1 MNDYRL
7 LEESLEV
14 IQKLRQWVSADYY
27 RVNILPTVKKLKDR
41 IAQIETDRFIQ
52 NKKRYQR
59 LQQNDDFQD
68 TVPNSLAGYSIFGEL
83 DKE

>member
-7 LEESLEV
+7 LEESLDV

-27 RVNILPTVKKLKDR
+27 RVNILPTVNKLKDR
-41 IAQIETDRFIQ
+41 IAQIETDRFIE
-52 NKKRYQR
+52 NKKRYQKI
-59 LQQNDDFQD
+59 QQDEFQD
-68 TVPNSLAGYSIFGEL
+68 TVPNSLGSYSIFGEL

>member
-27 RVNILPTVKKLKDR
+27 RVNILPTVNKLKAR
-41 IAQIETDRFIQ
+41 IAQIETDKFIE
-52 NKKRYQR
+52 NKNRYKK
-59 LQQNDDFQD
+59 LQQEDFQD